1 MCRRIERAF
10 ESRPESVP
18 EARRLVARA
27 LEEWGVDEE
36 DVASDASGDLLLVAS
51 ELVTNAAKAA
61 SDGLVVTFDAH
72 RDHVELV
79 VADRDP
85 RPARRVEPNLDQANG
100 RGLGIVATLCT
111 QWGQT
116 PFDGSSKTVWCRI
129 DLAPGSALGREC
141 RL

>member
-1 MCRRIERAF
+1 MCRRIEHEF
-10 ESRPESVP
+10 DSRPESVP

-27 LEEWGVDEE
+27 LEKWGLDER
-36 DVASDASGDLLLVAS
+36 DVASEAGGDLLLVAS
-51 ELVTNAAKAA
+51 ELATNAAKAA
-61 SDGLVVTFDAH
+61 SDGFVVSVDAH

-79 VADRDP
+79 VVDHDP
-85 RPARRVEPNLDQANG
+85 RPAQRLEPGMDQANG
-100 RGLGIVATLCT
+100 RGLGIVAALCT

-116 PFDGSSKTVWCRI
+116 RFDGSSKRVWCRI